1 MIYHHYSSSEVFRN
15 TNKTTLP
22 TIISIQVFL
31 HGIQSDLIA
40 CNWPIKIMF
49 WGAGGMLGLFQPKS
63 WPICHEFPPTS
74 FPTCSAFTCHS
85 ALICL

>member
-1 MIYHHYSSSEVFRN
+1 M
-15 TNKTTLP
+15 TLP

-49 WGAGGMLGLFQPKS
+49 WGGRGDDGVV
-63 WPICHEFPPTS
+63 
-74 FPTCSAFTCHS
+74 SAQELANLS
-85 ALICL
+85 